1 MDGGRRRL
9 FGGRV
14 REGAFLRPIVR
25 PPWSRAEDRFTACC
39 TRCDECVTACPSLL
53 IRRGDG
59 GFPIVDFAHAAC
71 TFCAECVRVCPSG
84 AFVKDDSA
92 APWDVLAHIGDAC
105 LARQK
110 VECRVCGEACDVGA
124 IRFRPTLGG
133 VSQPELDNA
142 RCTGCG
148 ACVAPCPVCAIAC
161 RPASLA
167 SPVLLEA
174 S

>member
-1 MDGGRRRL
+1 MANYAIITDLNR
-9 FGGRV
+9 
-14 REGAFLRPIVR
+14 
-25 PPWSRAEDRFTACC
+25 C
-39 TRCDECVTACPSLL
+39 TGCL
-53 IRRGDG
+53 
-59 GFPIVDFAHAAC
+59 AC
-71 TFCAECVRVCPSG
+71 TVACKAINGVDVGNFWIKTLRIGPHPIEGGSGDYPDVEMYFLPVQCQHCKNPECVRVCPSG